1 MNRSATILSTI
12 VLAAALSAC
21 GSNPA
26 QPEAAATAAAEGRKI
41 EGLKVSPGVADI
53 AKKEGKVEL
62 TKDERVKCEKYK
74 PLGSNRTQYRCVT
87 LAEQKATEQAS
98 AEEMRKLAAP
108 PPSATGRIGN

>member
-1 MNRSATILSTI
+1 MNRPLTVLS
-12 VLAAALSAC
+12 VVLLAAALSAC
-21 GSNPA
+21 GSDPVK
-26 QPEAAATAAAEGRKI
+26 PEATAAADGKKI

-62 TKDERVKCEKYK
+62 TKDDRVKCEKYK

-87 LAEQKATEQAS
+87 LAEQKATQDAN